1 MCKIVFFTFQASR
14 VNMHGRSSDLRRILF
29 IFPQRAKRRFFLTLT
44 VTWRS
49 WGNELCAI
57 AQGSLETFTEQSY
70 VAWQFKHKI
79 SLITC
84 QFNQRHDSNP
94 SSITAIWIIR
104 KLRTRMPRRYAMLRV
119 FLFPL
124 QYLTWFASMEYT
136 SWTILSCYVEGS
148 ASYTEA
154 VRLLSLFSLLA
165 GLHSMERI
173 LSTNLVFCAHSLWL
187 SFPLSSLSFIH
198 VPSLSASLLNQAQPG
213 PRP

>member
-1 MCKIVFFTFQASR
+1 MR
-14 VNMHGRSSDLRRILF
+14 GRSSGLQRILC
-29 IFPQRAKRRFFLTLT
+29 IFPRRAKRRFFLTMT

-70 VAWQFKHKI
+70 VTWLFRHKI
-79 SLITC
+79 NLITY

-94 SSITAIWIIR
+94 SSIHAIRIIW
-104 KLRTRMPRRYAMLRV
+104 KLRTRMTRRYELLRS
-119 FLFPL
+119 FLFPV
-124 QYLTWFASMEYT
+124 QHHTWFASMEYT

-165 GLHSMERI
+165 KLYALRE
-173 LSTNLVFCAHSLWL
+173 FCPPTSCSAPTRSDSPFLC
-187 SFPLSSLSFIH
+187 PPSLSFTH